1 MQNTPKTADKQLT
14 LRIGLIFVLLAVLE
28 LLLVHAF
35 SPLENRLSDAFVRMQ
50 AAQLSPDPDIVIVD
64 IDDASLA
71 QMEDEAGRW
80 PWPRAVHGELV
91 RGIAAQQPRASS
103 P

>member
-1 MQNTPKTADKQLT
+1 MQNTPKTADKQLA

-50 AAQLSPDPDIVIVD
+50 AA
-64 IDDASLA
+64 
-71 QMEDEAGRW
+71 
-80 PWPRAVHGELV
+80 
-91 RGIAAQQPRASS
+91 
-103 P
+103 

>member
-1 MQNTPKTADKQLT
+1 MQNAPKTADKQLS
-14 LRIGLIFVLLAVLE
+14 LRIGMIFVLLAALE
-28 LLLVHAF
+28 LLVLNTL
-35 SPLENRLSDAFVRMQ
+35 SPLENWLSDAFVRMQ

-64 IDDASLA
+64 IDDPSLA

-91 RGIAAQQPRASS
+91 REIGRAHV
-103 P
+103 